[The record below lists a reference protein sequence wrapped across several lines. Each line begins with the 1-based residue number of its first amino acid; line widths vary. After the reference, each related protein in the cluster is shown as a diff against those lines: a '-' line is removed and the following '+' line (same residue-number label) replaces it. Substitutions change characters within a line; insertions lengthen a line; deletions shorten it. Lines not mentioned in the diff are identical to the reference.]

1 MALQSSGPISLD
13 DIHVEVGGTTG
24 TTVSIND
31 TDVRN
36 LISSTPGTQ
45 VSFNDYYGATSSIWS
60 VQVLTAT
67 STYRGILNTS
77 SPSSLPITYQ
87 LSGTITDDTFD
98 PVADQGIASTATLST
113 PAAIRDFFS
122 QPTGSST
129 FLSIWSVSSLS
140 NAGFS
145 SLTSS
150 GTGGDTH
157 SETINRTDASFVFLT
172 SYSRWTWNSTNTFFP
187 AFATTYDITTQQELK
202 WQLLGTYWEWTYL
215 TRQMAT
221 LMQLLTSFGIALI
234 LTQTVTMGFLLATN
248 S

>member
-45 VSFNDYYGATSSIWS
+45 VSFDDYYGAVSSIWS
-60 VQVLTAT
+60 VQVLTGT
-67 STYRGILNTS
+67 STYRGIVNTS
-77 SPSSLPITYQ
+77 SPSSLPITYAN
-87 LSGTITDDTFD
+87 SATITDDTFD

-122 QPTGSST
+122 QPTGSNT
-129 FLSIWSVSSLS
+129 FLSIWSVSTLS
-140 NAGFS
+140 NSGFS
-145 SLTSS
+145 TLTSS

-172 SYSRWTWNSTNTFFP
+172 SYSRWTWTTNTFFP
-187 AFATTYDITTQQELK
+187 AFATTYDITTQ
-202 WQLLGTYWEWTYL
+202 
-215 TRQMAT
+215 
-221 LMQLLTSFGIALI
+221 
-234 LTQTVTMGFLLATN
+234 
-248 S
+248 

>member
-45 VSFNDYYGATSSIWS
+45 VSFDDYYGAVSSIWS
-60 VQVLTAT
+60 VQVLTGT

-77 SPSSLPITYQ
+77 SPSSLPITYVN
-87 LSGTITDDTFD
+87 SATITDDTFD
-98 PVADQGIASTATLST
+98 PVAGQGIASTATLST

-122 QPTGSST
+122 QPTGSNT
-129 FLSIWSVSSLS
+129 FLSIWSVTTLS

-145 SLTSS
+145 SLTSR

-157 SETINRTDASFVFLT
+157 SETINRTDASFTFNSSSL
-172 SYSRWTWNSTNTFFP
+172 YSRWTWNSTNTFFP
-187 AFATTYDITTQQELK
+187 AFATTYDITTQ
-202 WQLLGTYWEWTYL
+202 
-215 TRQMAT
+215 
-221 LMQLLTSFGIALI
+221 
-234 LTQTVTMGFLLATN
+234 
-248 S
+248 

>member
-1 MALQSSGPISLD
+1 MTLQTSGAISLD

-36 LISSTPGTQ
+36 LISSTPGTA
-45 VSFNDYYGATSSIWS
+45 VSFDDYYGATSSIWS

-67 STYRGILNTS
+67 STYRGIINTNG
-77 SPSSLPITYQ
+77 PSSLPITYQ

-98 PVADQGIASTATLST
+98 PVAGQGIASTSSLST

-129 FLSIWSVSSLS
+129 FLSIWSVTSLS
-140 NAGFS
+140 NAGFT
-145 SLTSS
+145 SLTSK

-157 SETINRTDASFVFLT
+157 SETINRTDASFAYVT
-172 SYSRWTWNSTNTFFP
+172 SFGGNYSRWSWNTTNTFFP
-187 AFATTYDITTQQELK
+187 ALATTYDITTQ
-202 WQLLGTYWEWTYL
+202 
-215 TRQMAT
+215 
-221 LMQLLTSFGIALI
+221 
-234 LTQTVTMGFLLATN
+234 
-248 S
+248 

>member
-1 MALQSSGPISLD
+1 MTLQTSGAISLD

-36 LISSTPGTQ
+36 LISSTPGTA
-45 VSFNDYYGATSSIWS
+45 VSFDDYYGATSSIWS

-67 STYRGILNTS
+67 STYRGIINTNG
-77 SPSSLPITYQ
+77 PSSLPITYQ

-98 PVADQGIASTATLST
+98 PVAGQGIASTSSLST

-129 FLSIWSVSSLS
+129 FLSIWSVTSLS
-140 NAGFS
+140 NAGFT
-145 SLTSS
+145 SLTSK

-157 SETINRTDASFVFLT
+157 SETINRTDASFVFVTALNN
-172 SYSRWTWNSTNTFFP
+172 YSRWTWNTTNTFFP
-187 AFATTYDITTQQELK
+187 AFATTYDITTQ
-202 WQLLGTYWEWTYL
+202 
-215 TRQMAT
+215 
-221 LMQLLTSFGIALI
+221 
-234 LTQTVTMGFLLATN
+234 
-248 S
+248 